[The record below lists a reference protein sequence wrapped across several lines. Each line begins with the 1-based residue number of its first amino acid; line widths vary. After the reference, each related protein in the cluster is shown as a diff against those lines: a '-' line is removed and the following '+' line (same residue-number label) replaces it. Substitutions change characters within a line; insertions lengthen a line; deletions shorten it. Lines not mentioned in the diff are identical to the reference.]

1 MKESFFKDQYALV
14 DLSVNYWWIVGFKTE
29 EEFKQIAEYK
39 LKLLQDCGFTYEKS
53 LLDVGCGTGLIPSV
67 IYDDMIASYLGLD
80 IMSPAVE
87 FCRTRYPRF
96 NFAVSQ
102 EDSLLIKHESFDFIV
117 FYSVFTHS
125 YAKEVES
132 LLRESVKHLNDDGK
146 IVADF
151 FIGNEHQTTR
161 EMVPT
166 SRYNFEKILN
176 KLSLNYRIISDNPFN
191 DTLSRILVEISVVKT
206 K

>member
-1 MKESFFKDQYALV
+1 MKESFFKDHYALV
-14 DLSVNYWWIVGFKTE
+14 DLSANYWWIVGFKTE
-29 EEFKQIAEYK
+29 EEFKEIAKYK
-39 LKLLQDCGFTYEKS
+39 LKLLQDCGFNYEKS

-80 IMSPAVE
+80 IMSSAVE

-102 EDSLLIKHESFDFIV
+102 EDSLLIKQESFDFIV
-117 FYSVFTHS
+117 FYSLFTHS

-132 LLRESVKHLNDDGK
+132 LLSESVKHLNDGGK

-151 FIGNEHQTTR
+151 FIGNEKPTTR

-176 KLSLNYRIISDNPFN
+176 KLSLNYRIISD
-191 DTLSRILVEISVVKT
+191 DTLSRILVEIYR
-206 K
+206 